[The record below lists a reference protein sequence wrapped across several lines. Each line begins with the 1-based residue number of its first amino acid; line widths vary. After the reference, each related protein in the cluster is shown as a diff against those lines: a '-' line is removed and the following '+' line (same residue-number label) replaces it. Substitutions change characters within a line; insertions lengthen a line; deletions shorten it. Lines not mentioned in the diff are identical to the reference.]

1 MEMQA
6 MKCVKAGSGQHAVLL
21 LPGAL
26 GTIKLRTKTYRV
38 HYYKLMIRFRTDLPT
53 LLDPKTGLN
62 SRGDLTLVAVDL
74 PGFGASCPPE
84 RTWPLK
90 YHRRDAKFAVRLMQK
105 IGFETFSIVG
115 WSDGGRHSRRCSV
128 PTEKYYLFFHSGIS
142 GLCAAAAFPNVV
154 RKLAVWGAQARVTKE
169 DVDQLP
175 TSDDFDIAL
184 WPEYFRAPRE
194 RAYGPERFTQLSTEL
209 VAAFK
214 RIHRLS

>member
-128 PTEKYYLFFHSGIS
+128 PIEKYKLFPFRHIRPLRGRRLPQCRPQVG
-142 GLCAAAAFPNVV
+142 GLGRAGQGDQGGRRPAAH
-154 RKLAVWGAQARVTKE
+154 LG
-169 DVDQLP
+169 
-175 TSDDFDIAL
+175 
-184 WPEYFRAPRE
+184 
-194 RAYGPERFTQLSTEL
+194 
-209 VAAFK
+209 
-214 RIHRLS
+214 RL